1 MTEQTPKS
9 LLADARERMHGAVE
23 SLDHDLAGFRTGR
36 ASTNLVDRLTVEYY
50 GTPTPL
56 NQMAT
61 ITAPEPRLITIRP
74 WDQRSLGTIEKAIM
88 TSDLGLTPG
97 NDGQV
102 IRLQIPAL
110 TEERREDLVKQASR
124 RAEEA
129 RVAVRNV
136 RRDTLHHLDAL
147 DLPEDELY
155 GLKDQ
160 VQDDTNAGIKEI
172 DAHVERKIAEI
183 REV

>member
-9 LLADARERMHGAVE
+9 LLEDARERMHGAVE

-74 WDQRSLGTIEKAIM
+74 WDQRSLGTMI
-88 TSDLGLTPG
+88 SD
-97 NDGQV
+97 
-102 IRLQIPAL
+102 
-110 TEERREDLVKQASR
+110 
-124 RAEEA
+124 
-129 RVAVRNV
+129 
-136 RRDTLHHLDAL
+136 
-147 DLPEDELY
+147 
-155 GLKDQ
+155 
-160 VQDDTNAGIKEI
+160 
-172 DAHVERKIAEI
+172 
-183 REV
+183 